1 MGVLSISRDFI
12 PWQLLGPLLDAPQRI
27 RLSPISKKS
36 IRTSHNLLL
45 RILGE
50 NRIIYG
56 VTTGF
61 GKLSQVSISDP
72 DRRTLQLNLVRS
84 HACGVGDPLDLG
96 ITRLVMVLKIMTF
109 AKGYS
114 GISLQLVQL
123 MVDMLN
129 HDILPLIPRKGSV
142 GASGDLAPL
151 AHLALTLIGEG
162 EVHYQERVMPAM
174 LALRE
179 AGLKPIILEAKEGLS
194 LLNGTQVSTALA
206 IKALDQTHNLLNTA
220 DISGALSTEASLS
233 SRAIFRSVIH
243 KLKHHKGQHQAA
255 QNVWQI
261 LEGSEIVSSHRNCE
275 RIQDPYSIRCIP
287 HVHGASR
294 DIFMGVQK
302 IIENELNSVS
312 DNPLILKTGEVV
324 NSGHFHAE
332 PVAQAMDSLC
342 IAMSEIGA
350 IAERR
355 IHYIMKGIDEIIPP
369 FAALSPG
376 LESGFMLAHVTS
388 AALASENKTLSHP
401 ASVDSISTSAGQEDF
416 VSMAPWA
423 GRKCLRILQN
433 VRSILAIELLVSAS
447 VNFRFHK
454 VLKPGKGIIPLMNLL
469 KHHLSFSKGDHPYSK
484 DIKII
489 TELIRKRKIVNSV
502 KRKINL
508 E

>member
-1 MGVLSISRDFI
+1 MGALSISRDFL
-12 PWQLLGPLLDAPQRI
+12 PWRELGPLLDAPLRI
-27 RLSPISKKS
+27 RLTPKS
-36 IRTSHNLLL
+36 QQAIKTSYNLLL

-61 GKLSQVSISDP
+61 GDLSQVSINKH

-84 HACGVGDPLDLG
+84 HACGVGKPLDLG
-96 ITRLVMVLKIMTF
+96 VTRLVMVLKIMTF
-109 AKGYS
+109 VKGYS
-114 GISLQLVQL
+114 GIRPQVVQL
-123 MVDMLN
+123 MVNMLN
-129 HDILPLIPRKGSV
+129 HDMLPVIPRKGSV

-151 AHLALTLIGEG
+151 AHVALTLIGEG
-162 EVHYQERVMPAM
+162 EVHYQERVLPAM

-179 AGLKPIILEAKEGLS
+179 AGLKPVVLEAKEGLS
-194 LLNGTQVSTALA
+194 LVNGTQVSTALA
-206 IKALDQTHNLLNTA
+206 IKALDQAYNILKTA

-255 QNVWQI
+255 RNVWRI
-261 LEGSEIVSSHRNCE
+261 LESSEIVSSHRDCE

-294 DIFMGVQK
+294 DIFMGAQK
-302 IIENELNSVS
+302 IIENEINSVS
-312 DNPLILKTGEVV
+312 DNPLILETGEVV

-332 PVAQAMDSLC
+332 PVAQAMDILS

-355 IHYIMKGIDEIIPP
+355 IHYIMKGIDDSIPP
-369 FAALSPG
+369 FAALDPG
-376 LESGFMLAHVTS
+376 LESGFMLPHVTS
-388 AALASENKTLSHP
+388 AALASENKSLAHP
-401 ASVDSISTSAGQEDF
+401 ASVDSLSTSAGQEDF

-423 GRKCLRILQN
+423 GRKCLRILEN
-433 VRSILAIELLVSAS
+433 VRSILAIELLVAAS
-447 VNFRFHK
+447 VISRFHK
-454 VLKPGKGIIPLMNLL
+454 KLKPGKGIRPLMNLL
-469 KHHLSFSKGDHPYSK
+469 KHHLAFSRGDRPYSK
-484 DIKII
+484 DIEII
-489 TELIRKRKIVNSV
+489 TDLIRKRKIVISV
-502 KRKINL
+502 NRHINL